1 MAKKKAAAKK
11 RATKAAPLLQ
21 YLVMIE
27 QTMNDVP
34 FRLTD
39 KEMLARGAAMG
50 APDDGRIPRDIVKAL
65 DIDETTPILVSI
77 ITFRNGI
84 PVNREIVREYQ

>member
-1 MAKKKAAAKK
+1 MAKKKAATK

-21 YLVMIE
+21 YLVMIN
-27 QTMNDVP
+27 QAMDDVP
-34 FRLTD
+34 IFTTDNHYLAVLT
-39 KEMLARGAAMG
+39 AMG
-50 APDDGRIPRDIVKAL
+50 PPEDGRIPPNIAMAL
-65 DIDETTPILVSI
+65 GINESTPIAVSI